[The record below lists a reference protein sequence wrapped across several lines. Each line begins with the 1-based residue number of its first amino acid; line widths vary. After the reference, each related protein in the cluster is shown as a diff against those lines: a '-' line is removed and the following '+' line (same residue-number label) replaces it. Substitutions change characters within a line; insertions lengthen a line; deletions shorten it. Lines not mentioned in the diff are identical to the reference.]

1 MFKTV
6 RMGYEFIRFPYM
18 GSYVWCQKIQYDL
31 VTMKGMGLF
40 FQNRLG
46 QSAGLGNPANQGGR
60 RAAQVY
66 ALSCVLG
73 VKHSKLPARLR

>member
-1 MFKTV
+1 MD
-6 RMGYEFIRFPYM
+6 
-18 GSYVWCQKIQYDL
+18 SQVWCLKIQTNL
-31 VTMKGMGLF
+31 VKAKGMGLF

-46 QSAGLGNPANQGGR
+46 QSAGFGNPANQGGR